1 MPETD
6 THAHMAAAVYTG
18 GGSMAVQRR
27 PIPRP
32 GADQVR
38 IEVARCGI
46 CGTDLHLVLEH
57 YARPGSVLGHE
68 WCGRIAEL
76 GDGVEGWAVGDRVVA
91 GPRHGCGACRACRTG
106 RPAVCRQRGAAEYFS
121 PDGAFAEYVLVDAT
135 RLIAVPDEVD
145 DRAAALTEPLAVVL
159 HALTLAAP
167 QPGDRV
173 LVTGAGP
180 LGLLVVAALR
190 ARGIEHI
197 TVSEPAPLRRTQAE
211 RVGASRTLE
220 PVELPEPPMGEPV
233 ADAYDIAFECSGRAD
248 AATAALGQLDRAGI
262 LVVLG
267 TGSEAPRFNHNRMIV
282 LELTAIGSYNY
293 DDGGFRDALA
303 LLASGALPIG
313 DLLDPD
319 DVALDGVFDA
329 IVGSADGRRR
339 GKVLV
344 DPSAKQETRTV

>member
-1 MPETD
+1 MT
-6 THAHMAAAVYTG
+6 AAVYTG
-18 GGSMAVQRR
+18 HGAMAVEHR
-27 PIPRP
+27 PIPEP
-32 GADQVR
+32 AAGQVR

-76 GDGVEGWAVGDRVVA
+76 GDGIDGWAVGDRVVA
-91 GPRHGCGACRACRTG
+91 GPRDGCGECRACRTG
-106 RPAVCRQRGAAEYFS
+106 RPAVCRQRGPSEYFS
-121 PDGAFAEYVLVDAT
+121 PDGAFAEYVLVDAS
-135 RLIAVPDEVD
+135 RLVAVPDVVD

-167 QPGDRV
+167 LPADRV

-190 ARGIEHI
+190 ARGVENV
-197 TVSEPAPLRRTQAE
+197 TVSEPAPLRRIQAE
-211 RVGASRTLE
+211 KVGARRTLE
-220 PVELPEPPMGEPV
+220 PVDLPEPPMGEPV

-248 AATAALGQLDRAGI
+248 AATAALDQLDRAGI
-262 LVVLG
+262 LVALG

-293 DDGGFRDALA
+293 DDRGFDDALA
-303 LLASGALPIG
+303 LLASGLLPVD

-329 IVGSADGRRR
+329 IVGSAAGRRR

-344 DPSAKQETRTV
+344 DPSAKQEARNV